1 MQTKGRTA
9 RQAFCTSLPYF
20 LLPFQFFTLILL
32 RYLLIALF
40 NFARLHNILTQIE
53 RDALQEKNA
62 LLENQLITASE
73 RETEHN
79 RVMNDFFTSQ
89 KENVNLNSNN
99 DDLQAELRKLS
110 SLIAENE
117 MFLKEKEQEV
127 SKEY

>member
-1 MQTKGRTA
+1 M
-9 RQAFCTSLPYF
+9 
-20 LLPFQFFTLILL
+20 
-32 RYLLIALF
+32 
-40 NFARLHNILTQIE
+40 HNILTQIE

-62 LLENQLITASE
+62 LLENQLITASK